1 MYQKKYFFLLLF
13 FFLSFGIFFSPHSAT
28 SAGLQYTLL
37 EKIPG
42 FASTNGSDLP
52 AYIIAIYKLGLA
64 VVTLSAVLMISIG
77 GFLYLTSAG
86 NTSSMGTAKGIIFDA
101 VIGLVIAL
109 SSWVLLNVINPDL
122 TTITLT
128 PITTGIASVTPS
140 VTIPAGGLTPATGN
154 SQDLAKQI
162 LALKVTQE
170 SGECSSTTQRVT
182 PKSNIQS
189 IADGKAMSVCSHT
202 CKSVRPHSSGCTDNA
217 VNANETMLRA
227 IATIKPTLNFTITS
241 IAGGAHAQ
249 NSDHYK
255 GNAIDI
261 FPATQALL
269 DAFIANGAVKDN
281 GDRSGSFCEA
291 RNGSRVTCPGGADHI
306 HIKF

>member
-1 MYQKKYFFLLLF
+1 LKKNKKIMYQKKYFFLLLF

-128 PITTGIASVTPS
+128 PIETGVTAVGAPGAGTTLIQSPVSPTMCVGDLTSAGCCPSDRRIPCYACTGCTQIPSSVPNKGCGREVCFLNPSLLGKIQAITGISGWRITESWPPTINHLSTCHTKGTCADLNNSGGPTDP
-140 VTIPAGGLTPATGN
+140 VTI
-154 SQDLAKQI
+154 K
-162 LALKVTQE
+162 K
-170 SGECSSTTQRVT
+170 
-182 PKSNIQS
+182 
-189 IADGKAMSVCSHT
+189 
-202 CKSVRPHSSGCTDNA
+202 
-217 VNANETMLRA
+217 
-227 IATIKPTLNFTITS
+227 
-241 IAGGAHAQ
+241 
-249 NSDHYK
+249 YY
-255 GNAIDI
+255 
-261 FPATQALL
+261 
-269 DAFIANGAVKDN
+269 DAFRSAGLNVLYESKDCSPYTAAGIEN
-281 GDRSGSFCEA
+281 CRSYPTMTNASSFH
-291 RNGSRVTCPGGADHI
+291 VQ
-306 HIKF
+306 